1 MSNALYIILNVVYPT
16 SRDMDNVGFTNR
28 YISASA
34 NTQAQILRSGALWRN
49 MGSRIQ
55 PSRTI
60 SRSSK
65 NAEINS
71 NARLVHEVSFIQE
84 RKPPLNVQS
93 DSILAKLF

>member
-1 MSNALYIILNVVYPT
+1 MSNALYIILNVVYAT

-34 NTQAQILRSGALWRN
+34 NTQAQILRSGASWRN
-49 MGSRIQ
+49 MGVENPTLTDNFSVLKKCRN
-55 PSRTI
+55 
-60 SRSSK
+60 K
-65 NAEINS
+65 FE
-71 NARLVHEVSFIQE
+71 RLVHEVSFIQE